1 MRLFGE
7 DATVFDS
14 LGIGELPDAARAEV
28 VEERNGEYELEFD
41 YPVTGTRY
49 GEIKLGRIVCCKPSP
64 HAASDQPFRIYGIT
78 RPLDGQVTVNAAHIS
93 YDLNAESVGPVSAS
107 SAVEAM
113 AAVQDET
120 VGGSAFTYWTDK
132 ETVASMNVPT
142 PSSAR
147 SLLGGVE
154 GGVLDTYGGEYEF
167 DAWTVKL
174 HEQRGS
180 DRGVLVEYGKNLVDI
195 RQEENNRDV
204 YTDVAPFWY
213 SEDIGLVTLDD
224 TVPTG
229 LSGRTRT
236 LTLDLSADESLQPN
250 AEPTA
255 PTAEMLEAA
264 CLAYISS
271 HGLDEPKVSIE
282 VDFAELS
289 KAEGYEDIGLLESVW
304 LCDTVHVRFAELGV
318 DATAKVV
325 RGVYDV
331 LADRWS
337 TVELGDARSTL
348 AKTIAAQG
356 EGLARVVSEAV
367 ETIKG
372 AYTSAIESATY
383 ALTGITGGHVVI
395 WNSVTQSPEE
405 PNEILIM
412 DTDSV
417 ETAVNVWRWN
427 AAGWGHSSTGYA
439 GPYTMGAV
447 LGTGIYADFIT
458 AGTMNANLVKAGLL
472 KAAVGDSYW
481 NMETGAFLIDT
492 SAVTTL
498 AGTTLDDDITDAA
511 KVATNY
517 IAVAQ
522 DGFVVGSTRWK
533 TYYRSGGWDIQDSS
547 GNTVA
552 TVRAS
557 GTQQAMYEA
566 FGNYVTPSSVSS
578 LKPTDYGVD
587 FVYSGTYGNIP
598 QITAVY
604 AIDAFGN
611 LLTAS
616 LSSTATSSS
625 GSTKATFTGVNGGYT
640 YVNFGK
646 VSNQASTINI
656 SIGTGGNAQLV
667 HVWAVFEVT
676 GDSSATMRM
685 DESVAL
691 TAANFGMALNGN
703 PGFTGNVYSMPSTG
717 GNVMYQAVSE
727 YRKGVLVNAYVITPT
742 HSKWKNY
749 PYVEVTAGAT
759 LTLANYS

>member
-1 MRLFGE
+1 MRLFDE
-7 DATVFDS
+7 NATVFDS
-14 LGIGELPDAARAEV
+14 LGIGELPDASRAEV
-28 VEERNGEYELEFD
+28 VEERNGMFELEFD

-49 GEIKLGRIVCCKPSP
+49 GELKLGRIVCCKPSP
-64 HAASDQPFRIYGIT
+64 HAGGDQPFRIYGIT
-78 RPLDGQVTVNAAHIS
+78 RPLDGKVTVDAAHIS

-113 AAVQDET
+113 AAVHDGT
-120 VGGSAFTYWTDK
+120 AGGSAFTYWTDK
-132 ETVASMNVPT
+132 ETVATMNVPT

-154 GGVLDTYGGEYEF
+154 GGVLDVYGGEYEF
-167 DAWTVKL
+167 DTWTVKL

-180 DRGVLVEYGKNLVDI
+180 DRGVLIEYGKNLVDI
-195 RQEENNRDV
+195 RQEENNRNV
-204 YTDVAPFWY
+204 YTHVAPFWY
-213 SEDIGLVTLDD
+213 NADIGLATLDHA
-224 TVPTG
+224 VPTG
-229 LSGRTRT
+229 LSGRRRT
-236 LTLDLSADESLQPN
+236 LTLDLSADESLQSEG
-250 AEPTA
+250 EPVA
-255 PTAEMLEAA
+255 PTSEQLEAA

-289 KAEGYEDIGLLESVW
+289 KAEGYEGIGVLESVW

-356 EGLARVVSEAV
+356 ESISRVVEEAV
-367 ETIKG
+367 ESIRG
-372 AYTSAIESATY
+372 AYAAAIETATY

-395 WNSVTQSPEE
+395 WNSVTRSPEE

-417 ETAVNVWRWN
+417 ETAINVWRWN

-458 AGTMNANLVKAGLL
+458 AGTLNANLVKAGLL
-472 KAAVGDSYW
+472 KAALGDSFW
-481 NMETGAFLIDT
+481 NMETGEFLIDKSALMT
-492 SAVTTL
+492 SQSTTL
-498 AGTTLDDDITDAA
+498 AGDLANAA
-511 KVATNY
+511 KTATNY
-517 IAVAQ
+517 IASAP
-522 DGFVVGSTRWK
+522 DGFVVGSSKWK
-533 TYYRSGGWDIQDSS
+533 TYYRSNGWDIQDTN

-578 LKPTDYGVD
+578 VRPTNYGVD
-587 FVYSGTYGNIP
+587 FVYGGTYGNIP
-598 QITAVY
+598 QIIAAY

-616 LSSTATSSS
+616 LSSSATSSS
-625 GSTKATFTGVNGGYT
+625 GYTNAKFTGVSGGT
-640 YVNFGK
+640 T
-646 VSNQASTINI
+646 TIHFEKSGTQNPTI
-656 SIGTGGNAQLV
+656 RVSIGGSNAQLV
-667 HVWAVFEVT
+667 HVWAVFSVT

-685 DESVAL
+685 DGSVSL
-691 TAANFGMALNGN
+691 TAGNFGMALNGN

-717 GNVMYQAVSE
+717 GNVMRQAVCE
-727 YRKGVLVNAYVITPT
+727 YKKGVLVNAYVITPT
-742 HSKWKNY
+742 HSKWKDY
-749 PYVEVTAGAT
+749 PYVEVTAGAKI
-759 LTLANYS
+759 TLANYA